1 MPTIRT
7 VRRVKEVGRRRWK
20 KKSGY
25 HQQARVENTFLQGD
39 VAEEAIAS
47 ESIIGD
53 QLAEGRKDLDRDHG
67 QDQNQD
73 LTPDA
78 TQAET
83 AWVTRRAHRRP
94 TCTGGS

>member
-1 MPTIRT
+1 MLTIRT

-39 VAEEAIAS
+39 VAEEAIAR

-67 QDQNQD
+67 QDQD

-83 AWVTRRAHRRP
+83 ASVTRRAHRRP